1 MKQTSFALLASASL
15 WFGQGSQP
23 GPTQNRS
30 NQHASASGEESTNPS
45 SFVEPHYLLC
55 PNPDVNDYRSV
66 VNAEGTE
73 VVFERNPVS
82 HPNDVQLYV
91 LDLLTG
97 DGSAREVVSTKAG
110 RQSLVD
116 CRRAG
121 EHNGTV

>member
-1 MKQTSFALLASASL
+1 
-15 WFGQGSQP
+15 
-23 GPTQNRS
+23 
-30 NQHASASGEESTNPS
+30 
-45 SFVEPHYLLC
+45 LLC

-116 CRRAG
+116 CCRAG
-121 EHNGTV
+121 EHNGTVQARRLRRDGIRLGSWAF